1 MIRPLQSVPDLLRKA
16 AELKGSRAFLYY
28 RGQALSYAAL
38 EQRSNRIANALR
50 EMGIERG
57 DRVALLL
64 PNCPEFLLAW
74 FGILKAG
81 AIAVPLNVQL
91 RPPEQLRLLRHCGA
105 KALFLSSHHA
115 QVGELA
121 QGACPGL
128 RHLIYSDAKGPGPTL
143 EELASEHEALPPP
156 ISLAP
161 DDDACI
167 IYTSGTTG
175 RPKGVLLSHR
185 TYVLTGQ
192 AFPYWLGLTEQDR
205 LYTCLPLYH
214 INAQAYTIMGALSIG
229 ASVVLSERFSAS
241 RFWQELASSGATQ
254 FNFIGAMLI
263 ILAKRPPGEEERLHR
278 VRIAYGVPAFDER
291 LRRELEARFGFRIV
305 FGYGLTESTF
315 GFIEPL
321 GEPRRPM
328 SIGKPRQHPEG
339 RINEAKIVDEQGN
352 ELPPGRIGE
361 ILLRNP
367 AVMKGYYRDPELTRE
382 VLRDGWLHTGDL
394 GYRDEDG
401 FFYFVDRKKDII
413 RRRGENI
420 SSQEVEL
427 VLAQHPK
434 VLQCAVVPVPS
445 ELTDEEVKAYIVPLP
460 GQELDPLELFKW
472 CEERLAAFKVPRF
485 IEIRESLP
493 MTPTGRIAKHLL
505 KQEREPKGPCYD
517 REELARRPREL
528 EGKRL

>member
-1 MIRPLQSVPDLLRKA
+1 LLSVPGLLRRA
-16 AELKGSRAFLYY
+16 AERKGNQDFLYFGG
-28 RGQALSYAAL
+28 RALSYAAL
-38 EQRSNRIANALR
+38 ERRSNGIANALR
-50 EMGIERG
+50 EMGIAKG

-74 FGILKAG
+74 FGILKRG
-81 AIAVPLNVQL
+81 AIAVPLNVRL
-91 RPPEQLRLLRHCGA
+91 RPLEHLQLLRHCGA
-105 KALFLSSHHA
+105 TALFLSSHHA
-115 QVGELA
+115 QVAELA
-121 QGACPGL
+121 QSSCPSL
-128 RHLIYSDAKGPGPTL
+128 RLFIYADAKGPGPTL
-143 EELASEHEALPPP
+143 EELVKEHEGVPPP
-156 ISLAP
+156 VMPGP

-175 RPKGVLLSHR
+175 KPKGVLLSHR

-192 AFPYWLGLTEQDR
+192 AFPFWLGLNEGDR

-214 INAQAYTIMGALSIG
+214 INAQAYTVMGALAIG
-229 ASVVLSERFSAS
+229 ASVALSERFSVS
-241 RFWQELASSGATQ
+241 RFWQELAAWGATQ
-254 FNFIGAMLI
+254 FNFIGAMLVL
-263 ILAKRPPGEEERLHR
+263 LAKRPPSEEERRHR
-278 VRIAYGVPAFDER
+278 VRIAYGVPAFDEG

-321 GEPRRPM
+321 DEPRRPL

-339 RINEAKIVDEQGN
+339 RINEAKIVDEQGK
-352 ELPPGRIGE
+352 ELPPGHVGE
-361 ILLRNP
+361 IVLRNP
-367 AVMKGYYRDPELTRE
+367 AVMKGYFKDPELTSE
-382 VLRDGWLHTGDL
+382 ALRDGWLYTGDL

-445 ELTDEEVKAYIVPLP
+445 ELTDEEVKAYVVPLP
-460 GQELDPLELFKW
+460 GEELDPLELFRW
-472 CEERLAAFKVPRF
+472 CEQRLASFKVPRF

-493 MTPTGRIAKHLL
+493 MTPTGRVAKHLL
-505 KQEREPKGPCYD
+505 RQEREPKGPCYD
-517 REELARRPREL
+517 REALLRRLGSP
-528 EGKRL
+528 